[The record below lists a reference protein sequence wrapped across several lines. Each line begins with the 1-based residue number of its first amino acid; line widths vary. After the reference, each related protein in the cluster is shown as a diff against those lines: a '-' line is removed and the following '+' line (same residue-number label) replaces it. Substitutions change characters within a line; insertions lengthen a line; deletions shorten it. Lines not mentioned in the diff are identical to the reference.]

1 MSLNHKQKGKFSKT
15 EIKLIK
21 SFENSPLDKI
31 KYINGVK
38 VKGINKLLDSINWD
52 SIYDNAIPS
61 RFHGDFQPENI
72 IYDNNDFKL
81 TKNSL
86 EQAKHNLK
94 NLLLTTQGERFMQPK
109 FGTRIREAVFQQ
121 NTINLEEFI
130 KESLTEAIE
139 YWLPYIN
146 LFGIDVRRNI
156 DDHSVSIR
164 LNFTIGVR
172 GANVV
177 IEILATENLITV
189 VSEDITAP
197 TGLVQVGQF
206 GDEFAGGNY

>member
-1 MSLNHKQKGKFSKT
+1 M
-15 EIKLIK
+15 
-21 SFENSPLDKI
+21 
-31 KYINGVK
+31 
-38 VKGINKLLDSINWD
+38 
-52 SIYDNAIPS
+52 
-61 RFHGDFQPENI
+61 
-72 IYDNNDFKL
+72 
-81 TKNSL
+81 
-86 EQAKHNLK
+86 
-94 NLLLTTQGERFMQPK
+94 
-109 FGTRIREAVFQQ
+109 
-121 NTINLEEFI
+121 
-130 KESLTEAIE
+130 TEAIE

-177 IEILATENLITV
+177 IEILATETQITV

-206 GDEFAGGNY
+206 GDEFTGGNY